1 MCACVLAVFSSVA
14 VEFHISRAIYTLPAG
29 AVNDAVVRC
38 FAPWESELCCL
49 CDRVIDL
56 LFESPENLSVMR
68 AVVQRVSRAEVVIEG
83 SSVACIGEGIVALVA
98 ISRQDTEK
106 DLLWMAK
113 KIVELRIFADA
124 AGKMNRS
131 LQDIK
136 GQLLIVS
143 QFTLYGDCRKG
154 RRPSYTDAAPPADA
168 ERLYHEFVA
177 IARRIV
183 PDVQTGQFQ
192 AMMQVMLTNAGPVTL
207 ILDSPGRSGLISG
220 GLLP

>member
-1 MCACVLAVFSSVA
+1 
-14 VEFHISRAIYTLPAG
+14 
-29 AVNDAVVRC
+29 
-38 FAPWESELCCL
+38 
-49 CDRVIDL
+49 
-56 LFESPENLSVMR
+56 MR
-68 AVVQRVSRAEVVIEG
+68 AVVQRVSRAEVVIED

-113 KIVELRIFADA
+113 KIVELRIFTDH

-168 ERLYHEFVA
+168 KRLYYEFVA
-177 IARRIV
+177 IVRRIV
-183 PDVQTGQFQ
+183 PDVQTGEFQ
-192 AMMQVMLTNAGPVTL
+192 AMMQVTLTNAGPVTL
-207 ILDSPGRSGLISG
+207 ILDSPGGSGLISG
-220 GLLP
+220 CLLP